1 VDQLNLTPMHAEYG
15 EERRRQPR
23 MIPRMM
29 TKLLVYGYCVRVYS
43 SRKIQL
49 AAGNDPDFRTI
60 SDFRKTH
67 LKTLS
72 GFLEKV
78 LKILLEAG
86 ACSVGRNQDKG
97 HREQTQGYEL

>member
-1 VDQLNLTPMHAEYG
+1 MAKNVADS
-15 EERRRQPR
+15 RR

-29 TKLLVYGYCVRVYS
+29 TKLLVYGYCVGVYS

-49 AAGNDPDFRTI
+49 AAGNDPAFRTI

-72 GFLEKV
+72 GFFEKV

-97 HREQTQGYEL
+97 HREQAQGYEL